1 MDRAHGH
8 LVPRKRVP
16 DADDASPQHTA
27 KDAGARSW
35 LQQRYAPYVVIAATL
50 AMACVDGAV
59 RANNGAMTL
68 MGEDP
73 AGHMTELVA
82 AGMDGGASVH
92 HPFLKPVRQS
102 QLIQNTI
109 GQHCEFQYNC
119 LTALVCREGQ
129 CAACESTDEC
139 QKLSAERQCFNAT
152 GSETHSTCGTPSLLT
167 VHHTVSKFTSDPGL
181 LSPSQHRRRLSPAGR

>member
-1 MDRAHGH
+1 MDRGHGH
-8 LVPRKRVP
+8 LVPRRRAP
-16 DADDASPQHTA
+16 EAGDASPQHPA

-35 LQQRYAPYVVIAATL
+35 LQQGYAPYVVIAATL

-82 AGMDGGASVH
+82 AGMGASVH
-92 HPFLKPVRQS
+92 HPFSPVRQS
-102 QLIQNTI
+102 QLTQNKI
-109 GQHCEFQYNC
+109 GQHCKFQYNC
-119 LTALVCREGQ
+119 LSALVCREGQ

-139 QKLSAERQCFNAT
+139 QKLSAGRQCFNAT
-152 GSETHSTCGTPSLLT
+152 GSETHASCGTLL
-167 VHHTVSKFTSDPGL
+167 L
-181 LSPSQHRRRLSPAGR
+181 LLYYSPA